1 MSFFEKLFS
10 KFNKKTTSDI
20 VQFNNN
26 SHINPFGFVDSQQM
40 DINDNNINFI
50 KNRFIAFDI
59 ETTGLN
65 SQQDRIVEVGAVLFE
80 NGKVVDS
87 YESLV
92 NAKVNISADVTRL
105 NNITNRMIKNAP
117 SENQVYYELVN
128 FLGDALNGKTP
139 VCAHNAKFD
148 MGFLCNTLSR
158 LGYNGEI
165 KYLDTLSLS
174 RKNVKGLRNY
184 KQNTVAEYFN
194 LQNKNSHRAKSDAII
209 CGNILTKLFFIIE
222 NQKSRKSFSS
232 KNNKISPEEL
242 EVCAVIQ
249 NIIFERKGDTD
260 LVGYYKNSSGYIDVY
275 YLYKIV
281 RFKFTKKGKY
291 IIVPRDLKGSENF
304 ILESC
309 TLSEGGHDF
318 VRLYFN
324 SPLEVKEISSYIF
337 EEYINTKRSATEYLN
352 YNKNYVDEYKASPL
366 MENVLSNTDVK
377 NILVS
382 INNKVY
388 NSQNNIIE
396 KDLIDR
402 KDIKINPVNNRIPVS
417 EIQNLINWHKGFD
430 LGFPFWEEGEKYRK
444 EGNLKRSILLYDLAR
459 SNGYCSPA
467 LFESY
472 AMAFHRLKDYEN
484 EIDILDE
491 GIEREGNLGRLITR
505 RNNAMKMLIKS
516 RNEQKKIKENE
527 SAENILFSE
536 IEILKRKKTRKN
548 ARPVLKM
555 DDEMNILEHFESISD
570 AVKKTGINSKSIRD
584 ASKGIQKH
592 AGGFVWRY
600 EDEYK

>member
-1 MSFFEKLFS
+1 
-10 KFNKKTTSDI
+10 
-20 VQFNNN
+20 
-26 SHINPFGFVDSQQM
+26 
-40 DINDNNINFI
+40 
-50 KNRFIAFDI
+50 I

-92 NAKVNISADVTRL
+92 NVKVNISADVTRI

-260 LVGYYKNSSGYIDVY
+260 LVGYY
-275 YLYKIV
+275 
-281 RFKFTKKGKY
+281 
-291 IIVPRDLKGSENF
+291 
-304 ILESC
+304 
-309 TLSEGGHDF
+309 
-318 VRLYFN
+318 
-324 SPLEVKEISSYIF
+324 
-337 EEYINTKRSATEYLN
+337 
-352 YNKNYVDEYKASPL
+352 
-366 MENVLSNTDVK
+366 
-377 NILVS
+377 
-382 INNKVY
+382 
-388 NSQNNIIE
+388 
-396 KDLIDR
+396 
-402 KDIKINPVNNRIPVS
+402 
-417 EIQNLINWHKGFD
+417 
-430 LGFPFWEEGEKYRK
+430 
-444 EGNLKRSILLYDLAR
+444 
-459 SNGYCSPA
+459 
-467 LFESY
+467 
-472 AMAFHRLKDYEN
+472 
-484 EIDILDE
+484 
-491 GIEREGNLGRLITR
+491 
-505 RNNAMKMLIKS
+505 
-516 RNEQKKIKENE
+516 
-527 SAENILFSE
+527 
-536 IEILKRKKTRKN
+536 
-548 ARPVLKM
+548 
-555 DDEMNILEHFESISD
+555 
-570 AVKKTGINSKSIRD
+570 
-584 ASKGIQKH
+584 
-592 AGGFVWRY
+592 
-600 EDEYK
+600 

>member
-1 MSFFEKLFS
+1 
-10 KFNKKTTSDI
+10 
-20 VQFNNN
+20 
-26 SHINPFGFVDSQQM
+26 
-40 DINDNNINFI
+40 
-50 KNRFIAFDI
+50 
-59 ETTGLN
+59 
-65 SQQDRIVEVGAVLFE
+65 
-80 NGKVVDS
+80 
-87 YESLV
+87 
-92 NAKVNISADVTRL
+92 
-105 NNITNRMIKNAP
+105 
-117 SENQVYYELVN
+117 
-128 FLGDALNGKTP
+128 
-139 VCAHNAKFD
+139 
-148 MGFLCNTLSR
+148 
-158 LGYNGEI
+158 
-165 KYLDTLSLS
+165 
-174 RKNVKGLRNY
+174 
-184 KQNTVAEYFN
+184 
-194 LQNKNSHRAKSDAII
+194 
-209 CGNILTKLFFIIE
+209 
-222 NQKSRKSFSS
+222 
-232 KNNKISPEEL
+232 
-242 EVCAVIQ
+242 
-249 NIIFERKGDTD
+249 
-260 LVGYYKNSSGYIDVY
+260 
-275 YLYKIV
+275 
-281 RFKFTKKGKY
+281 
-291 IIVPRDLKGSENF
+291 
-304 ILESC
+304 
-309 TLSEGGHDF
+309 
-318 VRLYFN
+318 
-324 SPLEVKEISSYIF
+324 
-337 EEYINTKRSATEYLN
+337 
-352 YNKNYVDEYKASPL
+352 PL

-417 EIQNLINWHKGFD
+417 EIQNLTNWHKGFD